1 MTLDDAL
8 LPSPGGFLRGRL
20 GALRT
25 PEILGRYEAWM
36 EERGMGISEAVD
48 RAGTAPLRMH
58 DRFGNRIDEVVFP
71 PGYRELLTKGYEAG
85 VVFKAVE
92 EGDLPASY
100 QLGYVTSFYDAGLY
114 CPHTVSLSTAIVLAK
129 YGSAE
134 LRAKFLPSL
143 LRRDATV
150 WQGATWMTEAK
161 GGSDLGAFVETVARP
176 EGGRWLLTG
185 EKHFTS
191 NLGAELAIV
200 AARPE
205 GASAGIRG
213 LELYLVPRRRDDG
226 ALNFRARRIKD
237 KIGTRSVPTGEVELD
252 GSEGHLLGERGK
264 GTYLVLEAL
273 NVSRVCNSVASVAL
287 TQRALHEAWSFAEV
301 RVAFGKPVAEQ
312 PLFARQARERH
323 ETLLDAFAL
332 AWEAVT
338 LLSEVWRET
347 PRYSDRYHLFRL
359 VAHLAKYWT
368 AEVAVQSA
376 KWAMEAH
383 GGAGI
388 LADYPVERLL
398 REAMILGIWE
408 GTPHRQILDGM
419 EVVEK
424 KRVHG
429 TLLDGIA
436 ARGGSTVALAIARSE
451 VDEWLAL
458 PAERKEAESERVF
471 ARLAATVARELR
483 RTKD

>member
-1 MTLDDAL
+1 MTLDAL
-8 LPSPGGFLRGRL
+8 LPSPVRFLEGRL
-20 GALRT
+20 GQLRN
-25 PEILGRYEAWM
+25 PEVLSRYEAWF
-36 EERGMGISEAVD
+36 EERGKGISEAVD
-48 RAGTAPLRMH
+48 RAGTPPLRMF

-71 PGYRELLTKGYEAG
+71 PEYRELVTKGYEAG

-92 EGDLPASY
+92 EGDLAASY
-100 QLGYVTSFYDAGLY
+100 QVGYVTSFYDAGLY
-114 CPHTVSLSTAIVLAK
+114 CPHTVSLSTAIPLAK
-129 YGSAE
+129 YGSAA
-134 LRAKFLPSL
+134 LRAKYLPKL
-143 LRRDATV
+143 LKRDVSV

-161 GGSDLGAFVETVARP
+161 GGSDLGSFVETVARP
-176 EGGRWLLTG
+176 DGDRWLLTG
-185 EKHFTS
+185 EKYFTS
-191 NLGAELAIV
+191 NVGAELAIA

-205 GASAGIRG
+205 GAPAGLRG
-213 LELYLVPRRRDDG
+213 LELFLVPRRRDDG
-226 ALNFRARRIKD
+226 SLNFRVRKLKD

-252 GSEGHLLGERGK
+252 DSVAFLLGERGQ

-273 NVSRVCNSVASVAL
+273 NISRVCNSVGSVAL
-287 TQRALHEAWSFAEV
+287 TQRAIHEAWSFAEG
-301 RVAFGKPVAEQ
+301 RVAFGRPVSQQ

-359 VAHLAKYWT
+359 VAHLAKFWT
-368 AEVAVQSA
+368 AEVAVQTA

-424 KRVHG
+424 KRVHVP
-429 TLLDGIA
+429 LLDGIA
-436 ARGGSTVALAIARSE
+436 ARGGNAVAIAMARAE
-451 VDEWLAL
+451 IEDWLTL

-471 ARLAATVARELR
+471 VRLASTVARELR
-483 RTKD
+483 RATL

>member
-1 MTLDDAL
+1 MSLDPL
-8 LPSPGGFLRGRL
+8 LPSPVRFLGGRL
-20 GALRT
+20 GSLCH
-25 PEILGRYEAWM
+25 PDVLSRYEAFF
-36 EERGMGISEAVD
+36 EGRGKGISEAVD
-48 RAGTAPLRMH
+48 RAGVAPLRMH

-85 VVFKAVE
+85 VVSKAVE
-92 EGDLPASY
+92 EGDLAASY
-100 QLGYVTSFYDAGLY
+100 QVGYVTSFYDAGLF
-114 CPHTVSLSTAIVLAK
+114 CPHTVSLSTAIPLAK
-129 YGSAE
+129 YGSAA
-134 LRAKFLPSL
+134 LRATYLPKL
-143 LRRDATV
+143 LRRDASV

-161 GGSDLGAFVETVARP
+161 GGSDLGSFVETVARP
-176 EGGRWLLTG
+176 DGDRWLLTG
-185 EKHFTS
+185 EKYFTS
-191 NLGAELAIV
+191 NVGAELAIA

-205 GASAGIRG
+205 GAPAGIRG
-213 LELYLVPRRRDDG
+213 LELFLVPRKRDDG
-226 ALNFRARRIKD
+226 ALNFRVRRLKD

-252 GSEGHLLGERGK
+252 GSAGFLLGERGQ

-273 NVSRVCNSVASVAL
+273 NVSRVCNSVGAVAL
-287 TQRALHEAWSFAEV
+287 TQRALQEAWSFAEG

-359 VAHLAKYWT
+359 VAHLSKYWT

-383 GGAGI
+383 GGMGI

-424 KRVHG
+424 KRVHVP
-429 TLLDGIA
+429 LLDGIA
-436 ARGGSTVALAIARSE
+436 ARGGSTVALAMARSE
-451 VDEWLAL
+451 VDDWLAL
-458 PAERKEAESERVF
+458 PADRKEAESERVF
-471 ARLAATVARELR
+471 ARLATTVARELR
-483 RTKD
+483 RAAG

>member
-1 MTLDDAL
+1 MSLDAL
-8 LPSPGGFLRGRL
+8 LPSPVRFLEGRL
-20 GALRT
+20 GALRN
-25 PEILGRYEAWM
+25 PEVLSRYEAWF
-36 EERGMGISEAVD
+36 EERGKGISEAVD
-48 RAGTAPLRMH
+48 RAGTPPLRMF

-71 PGYRELLTKGYEAG
+71 PEYRELVTKGYEAG

-92 EGDLPASY
+92 EGDVAASY
-100 QLGYVTSFYDAGLY
+100 QVGYVTSFYDAGLY
-114 CPHTVSLSTAIVLAK
+114 CPHTVSLSTAIPLAK
-129 YGSAE
+129 YGSAA
-134 LRAKFLPSL
+134 LRATYLPKL
-143 LRRDATV
+143 LRRDASV

-161 GGSDLGAFVETVARP
+161 GGSDLGSFVETVARP
-176 EGGRWLLTG
+176 DGDRWLLTG
-185 EKHFTS
+185 EKYFTS
-191 NLGAELAIV
+191 NVGAELAIA

-205 GASAGIRG
+205 GAPAGIRG
-213 LELYLVPRRRDDG
+213 LELFLVPRQRDDG
-226 ALNFRARRIKD
+226 ALNFRVRRLKD

-252 GSEGHLLGERGK
+252 GSVGFLLGERGQ

-273 NVSRVCNSVASVAL
+273 NVSRVCNSIGAVAL
-287 TQRALHEAWSFAEV
+287 TQRAIHEAWSFAEG

-359 VAHLAKYWT
+359 VAHLSKYWT
-368 AEVAVQSA
+368 AEVAVQTA

-424 KRVHG
+424 KRVHVP
-429 TLLDGIA
+429 LLDGIA
-436 ARGGSTVALAIARSE
+436 ARGGNAVALAMSRAE
-451 VDEWLAL
+451 VDDWLAL

-471 ARLAATVARELR
+471 ARLAGTVARELR
-483 RTKD
+483 RATI

>member
-1 MTLDDAL
+1 MTLDAL
-8 LPSPGGFLRGRL
+8 LPSPVRFLEGRL
-20 GALRT
+20 GALRA
-25 PEILGRYEAWM
+25 PEVLSRYEAWF
-36 EERGMGISEAVD
+36 EERGKGISEAVD
-48 RAGTAPLRMH
+48 RAGTPPLRMF

-71 PGYRELLTKGYEAG
+71 PEYRELVTKGYEAG

-92 EGDLPASY
+92 EGDIAASY
-100 QLGYVTSFYDAGLY
+100 QVGYVTSFYDAGLY
-114 CPHTVSLSTAIVLAK
+114 CPHTVSLSTAIPLAK
-129 YGSAE
+129 YGSAA
-134 LRAKFLPSL
+134 LRATYLPNL
-143 LRRDATV
+143 LRRDSSV

-161 GGSDLGAFVETVARP
+161 GGSDLGSFVETVARP
-176 EGGRWLLTG
+176 DGDRWLLTG
-185 EKHFTS
+185 EKYFTS
-191 NLGAELAIV
+191 NVGAELAIA

-205 GASAGIRG
+205 GAPAGIRG
-213 LELYLVPRRRDDG
+213 LELFLVPRQRDDG
-226 ALNFRARRIKD
+226 TLNFRVRRLKD

-252 GSEGHLLGERGK
+252 GSVGFLLGERGQ

-273 NVSRVCNSVASVAL
+273 NVSRVCNSVGAVAL
-287 TQRALHEAWSFAEV
+287 TQRALHEAWSFAEG

-312 PLFARQARERH
+312 PLFARQAHERH

-359 VAHLAKYWT
+359 VAHLSKFWT
-368 AEVAVQSA
+368 AEVAVQTA

-424 KRVHG
+424 KRVHVP
-429 TLLDGIA
+429 LLDGIA
-436 ARGGSTVALAIARSE
+436 ARGGNPVALAMSRAE
-451 VDEWLAL
+451 VDDWLAL

-471 ARLAATVARELR
+471 TRLAATVARELR
-483 RTKD
+483 RATL

>member
-1 MTLDDAL
+1 VTLDAL
-8 LPSPGGFLRGRL
+8 LPSPVRFLEGRL
-20 GALRT
+20 GQLRNPEALS
-25 PEILGRYEAWM
+25 RYEAYF
-36 EERGMGISEAVD
+36 EERGKGISEAVD
-48 RAGTAPLRMH
+48 RAGTPPLRMF
-58 DRFGNRIDEVVFP
+58 DRFGKRIDEVVFP
-71 PGYRELLTKGYEAG
+71 PEYRELVTKGYEAG

-92 EGDLPASY
+92 EGDIAASY
-100 QLGYVTSFYDAGLY
+100 QVGYVTSFYDAGLY
-114 CPHTVSLSTAIVLAK
+114 CPHTVSLSTAIPLAK
-129 YGSAE
+129 YGSAA
-134 LRAKFLPSL
+134 LRATYLPKL
-143 LRRDATV
+143 LRRDASV

-161 GGSDLGAFVETVARP
+161 GGSDLGSFVETVARP
-176 EGGRWLLTG
+176 DGDRWLLTG
-185 EKHFTS
+185 EKYFTS
-191 NLGAELAIV
+191 NVGAELAIA

-205 GASAGIRG
+205 GAPAGIRG
-213 LELYLVPRRRDDG
+213 LELFLVPRQREG
-226 ALNFRARRIKD
+226 GTLNFRVRRLKD

-252 GSEGHLLGERGK
+252 GSVGFLLGERGQ

-273 NVSRVCNSVASVAL
+273 NVSRVCNSIGAVAL
-287 TQRALHEAWSFAEV
+287 TQRAIHEAWSFAEG

-359 VAHLAKYWT
+359 VAHLSKYWT

-419 EVVEK
+419 EVVER
-424 KRVHG
+424 KRVHVP
-429 TLLDGIA
+429 LLDAIA
-436 ARGGSTVALAIARSE
+436 ARGGNPVALAMSRAE
-451 VDEWLAL
+451 VDDWLTL

-483 RTKD
+483 RATL

>member
-1 MTLDDAL
+1 VSLDAL
-8 LPSPGGFLRGRL
+8 LPSPVRFLEGRL
-20 GALRT
+20 GRLQA
-25 PEILGRYEAWM
+25 PEVLARYEAYF
-36 EERGMGISEAVD
+36 EERGKGISEAVD
-48 RAGTAPLRMH
+48 RAGTPPLRMF

-71 PGYRELLTKGYEAG
+71 PEYRELLLRGYEAG
-85 VVFKAVE
+85 VVFRAVE
-92 EGDLPASY
+92 EGDLAASY
-100 QLGYVTSFYDAGLY
+100 QVGYVTSFYDAGLY
-114 CPHTVSLSTAIVLAK
+114 CPHTVSLSTAIPLAK
-129 YGSAE
+129 YGSAA
-134 LRAKFLPSL
+134 LRATYLPKL
-143 LRRDATV
+143 LRRDGSV

-161 GGSDLGAFVETVARP
+161 GGSDLGSFVETVARP
-176 EGGRWLLTG
+176 DGDRWLLTG
-185 EKHFTS
+185 EKYFTS
-191 NLGAELAIV
+191 NVGAELAIA
-200 AARPE
+200 AARPA
-205 GASAGIRG
+205 GAPAGVRG
-213 LELYLVPRRRDDG
+213 LELFLVPQRRDDG
-226 ALNFRARRIKD
+226 SLNFRVRRLKD
-237 KIGTRSVPTGEVELD
+237 KIGTRSVPTGEVELN
-252 GSEGHLLGERGK
+252 GSVGYLLGERGQ

-273 NVSRVCNSVASVAL
+273 NVSRVCNSVGSVAL
-287 TQRALHEAWSFAEV
+287 TQRALHEAWSFAEG

-359 VAHLAKYWT
+359 VAHLSKFWT
-368 AEVAVQSA
+368 AEVAVQTA

-424 KRVHG
+424 KRVHVP
-429 TLLDGIA
+429 LLDGIA
-436 ARGGSTVALAIARSE
+436 ARGGNAVALAMARAE
-451 VDEWLAL
+451 VDDWLAI

-471 ARLAATVARELR
+471 ARLAGTVARELR
-483 RTKD
+483 RAAG

>member
-1 MTLDDAL
+1 MSLDPL
-8 LPSPGGFLRGRL
+8 LPSPVRFLEARL
-20 GALRT
+20 GSLRD
-25 PEILGRYEAWM
+25 PETLARYEAWF
-36 EERGMGISEAVD
+36 EESGKGISEAVD
-48 RAGTAPLRMH
+48 RAGTATLRMH
-58 DRFGNRIDEVVFP
+58 DRFGTRVDEVVFA

-85 VVFKAVE
+85 IVFRAVE
-92 EGDLPASY
+92 EGDLAASY
-100 QLGYVTSFYDAGLY
+100 QAGYLTSFYDAGLY
-114 CPHTVSLSTAIVLAK
+114 CPHTVSLSTAVVLAK
-129 YGSAE
+129 YGAADV
-134 LRAKFLPSL
+134 RAKYLPGL
-143 LRRDATV
+143 LRRDASV

-161 GGSDLGAFVETVARP
+161 GGSDLGSFVETVARP
-176 EGGRWLLTG
+176 DGDRWLLTG
-185 EKHFTS
+185 EKYFTS

-205 GASAGIRG
+205 GAPGGVRG
-213 LELYLVPRRRDDG
+213 LELYLVPQRRDDG
-226 ALNFRARRIKD
+226 ALNFRARRLKD

-252 GSEGHLLGERGK
+252 GSVGYLLGERGK
-264 GTYLVLEAL
+264 GTYLVLESL
-273 NVSRVCNSVASVAL
+273 NVSRVCNSIAAVAL
-287 TQRALHEAWSFAEV
+287 TQRALHEAWSFAQG
-301 RVAFGKPVAEQ
+301 RVAFGRPVAEQ

-359 VAHLAKYWT
+359 VAHLAKFWT

-424 KRVHG
+424 KRVHAP
-429 TLLDGIA
+429 LLDGIA
-436 ARGGSTVALAIARSE
+436 ARGGNAVALAMSRSE

-471 ARLAATVARELR
+471 ARLASTVARELR
-483 RTKD
+483 RRKA

>member
-1 MTLDDAL
+1 MSLDAL
-8 LPSPGGFLRGRL
+8 LPSPVRFLEGRL
-20 GALRT
+20 GRLRT
-25 PEILGRYEAWM
+25 PEVLAGYEAFF
-36 EERGMGISEAVD
+36 EERGRRISEAVD
-48 RAGTAPLRMH
+48 RAGTPPLRMF

-71 PGYRELLTKGYEAG
+71 PEYRELVTKGYEAG
-85 VVFKAVE
+85 VVFRAVE
-92 EGDLPASY
+92 EGDLAASY
-100 QLGYVTSFYDAGLY
+100 QVGYVTSFYDAGLY
-114 CPHTVSLSTAIVLAK
+114 CPHTVSLSTAIPLAK
-129 YGSAE
+129 YGTADV
-134 LRAKFLPSL
+134 RARYLPRL
-143 LRRDATV
+143 LKRDASV

-161 GGSDLGAFVETVARP
+161 GGSDLGSFVETVARP
-176 EGGRWLLTG
+176 DGERWLLTG
-185 EKHFTS
+185 EKYFTS
-191 NLGAELAIV
+191 NVGAELAV
-200 AARPE
+200 AAARPE
-205 GASAGIRG
+205 GAPAGIRG
-213 LELYLVPRRRDDG
+213 LELFLVPQRRDDG
-226 ALNFRARRIKD
+226 ALNFRVRRLKD

-252 GSEGHLLGERGK
+252 GSVAYLLGARGQ

-273 NVSRVCNSVASVAL
+273 NVSRVCNSIGAVAL
-287 TQRALHEAWSFAEV
+287 TQRALHEAWSFAEG

-383 GGAGI
+383 GAAGI
-388 LADYPVERLL
+388 LGDFPVERLF
-398 REAMILGIWE
+398 REAIILGIWE

-419 EVVEK
+419 EVVER
-424 KRVHG
+424 KRVHVP
-429 TLLDGIA
+429 LLEGIA
-436 ARGGSTVALAIARSE
+436 ARGGNTAALAMARSE
-451 VDEWLAL
+451 VDDWLSL
-458 PAERKEAESERVF
+458 PAERKEAETERVF

-483 RTKD
+483 RAAA

>member
-1 MTLDDAL
+1 MNLDAL
-8 LPSPGGFLRGRL
+8 LPSPVRFLEGRL
-20 GALRT
+20 GPLRT
-25 PEILGRYEAWM
+25 PEVLAGYEAYF
-36 EERGMGISEAVD
+36 EERGKGISEAVD
-48 RAGTAPLRMH
+48 RAGTPPLRMF
-58 DRFGNRIDEVVFP
+58 DRFGTRIDEVVFP
-71 PGYRELLTKGYEAG
+71 PDYRELVTKGYEAG

-92 EGDLPASY
+92 EGDLLASY
-100 QLGYVTSFYDAGLY
+100 QVGYVTSFYDAGLY
-114 CPHTVSLSTAIVLAK
+114 CPHTVSLSTAIPLAK

-134 LRAKFLPSL
+134 LRAKYLPKL
-143 LRRDATV
+143 LKRDASV

-161 GGSDLGAFVETVARP
+161 GGSDLGSFVETAARP
-176 EGGRWLLTG
+176 DGDRWLLTG
-185 EKHFTS
+185 EKYFTS
-191 NLGAELAIV
+191 NVGAELAIA

-205 GASAGIRG
+205 GAQAGIRG
-213 LELYLVPRRRDDG
+213 VELFLVPQRRDDG
-226 ALNFRARRIKD
+226 TLNFRVRRLKE
-237 KIGTRSVPTGEVELD
+237 KIGTRSVPTGEVELED
-252 GSEGHLLGERGK
+252 SVGYHLGQMGQ

-273 NVSRVCNSVASVAL
+273 NVSRVCNSVGAVAL
-287 TQRALHEAWSFAEV
+287 TQRALHEAWSFATG
-301 RVAFGKPVAEQ
+301 RVAFGRPVAEH

-332 AWEAVT
+332 AWEAVS

-359 VAHLAKYWT
+359 VAHLSKFWT

-388 LADYPVERLL
+388 LTDFPVERLL

-424 KRVHG
+424 KRVHIP
-429 TLLDGIA
+429 LLDGIA
-436 ARGGSTVALAIARSE
+436 ARGGNAVALAMSRAE
-451 VDEWLAL
+451 VDDWLAL
-458 PAERKEAESERVF
+458 PPERKEAESERVF

-483 RTKD
+483 RATL

>member
-1 MTLDDAL
+1 VSLDAP
-8 LPSPGGFLRGRL
+8 LPSPVRFLEGRL
-20 GALRT
+20 GALRN
-25 PEILGRYEAWM
+25 PEVLSRYEAWF
-36 EERGMGISEAVD
+36 EERGKGISEAVD
-48 RAGTAPLRMH
+48 RAGTPPLRMF

-71 PGYRELLTKGYEAG
+71 PAYRELVTKGYEAG

-92 EGDLPASY
+92 EGDVAASY
-100 QLGYVTSFYDAGLY
+100 QVGYVTSYYDAGLY
-114 CPHTVSLSTAIVLAK
+114 CPHTVSLSTAIPLAK
-129 YGSAE
+129 YGSAA
-134 LRAKFLPSL
+134 LRATYLPKL
-143 LRRDATV
+143 LRRDASV

-161 GGSDLGAFVETVARP
+161 GGSDLGSFVATVARP
-176 EGGRWLLTG
+176 DGDRWLLTG
-185 EKHFTS
+185 EKYFTS
-191 NLGAELAIV
+191 NVGAELAIA
-200 AARPE
+200 AARPQ
-205 GASAGIRG
+205 GAPAGIRG
-213 LELYLVPRRRDDG
+213 LELFLVPRQRDDG
-226 ALNFRARRIKD
+226 ALNFRVRRLKD

-252 GSEGHLLGERGK
+252 ASVGFLLGERGQ

-273 NVSRVCNSVASVAL
+273 NVSRVCNSIGAVAL
-287 TQRALHEAWSFAEV
+287 TQRALHEAWSFAEG
-301 RVAFGKPVAEQ
+301 RVAFGRPVAEQ
-312 PLFARQARERH
+312 PLFVRQARERH
-323 ETLLDAFAL
+323 EMLLDAFAL

-359 VAHLAKYWT
+359 VAHLSKYWT
-368 AEVAVQSA
+368 AEVAVQPA

-424 KRVHG
+424 KRIHVP
-429 TLLDGIA
+429 LLDGIA
-436 ARGGSTVALAIARSE
+436 ARGGSAVALAMARSE

-471 ARLAATVARELR
+471 ARLAGTVARELR
-483 RTKD
+483 RTTT

>member
-1 MTLDDAL
+1 MTLDAL
-8 LPSPGGFLRGRL
+8 LPSPVRFLEGRL
-20 GALRT
+20 GALRA
-25 PEILGRYEAWM
+25 PEVLSRYEAWF
-36 EERGMGISEAVD
+36 EERGKGISEAVD
-48 RAGTAPLRMH
+48 RAGTPPLRMF

-71 PGYRELLTKGYEAG
+71 PEYRELVTKGYEAG

-92 EGDLPASY
+92 EGDIAASY
-100 QLGYVTSFYDAGLY
+100 QVGYVTSFYDAGLY
-114 CPHTVSLSTAIVLAK
+114 CPHTVSLSTAIPLAK
-129 YGSAE
+129 YGSAA
-134 LRAKFLPSL
+134 LRATYLPNL
-143 LRRDATV
+143 LRRDSSV

-161 GGSDLGAFVETVARP
+161 GGSDLGSFVETVARP
-176 EGGRWLLTG
+176 DGDRWLLTG
-185 EKHFTS
+185 EKYFTS
-191 NLGAELAIV
+191 NVGAELAIA

-205 GASAGIRG
+205 GAPAGLRG
-213 LELYLVPRRRDDG
+213 LELFLVPQRRDDG
-226 ALNFRARRIKD
+226 ALNFRVRRLKD

-252 GSEGHLLGERGK
+252 GSVAFLLGERGQ

-273 NVSRVCNSVASVAL
+273 NVSRVCNSVGSVAL
-287 TQRALHEAWSFAEV
+287 TQRAIHEAWSFAEG
-301 RVAFGKPVAEQ
+301 RVAFGKPVAEH

-359 VAHLAKYWT
+359 VAHLSKFWT
-368 AEVAVQSA
+368 AEVAAQTA

-424 KRVHG
+424 KKVHVP
-429 TLLDGIA
+429 LLDGIA
-436 ARGGSTVALAIARSE
+436 ARGGNAIALAMARAE
-451 VDEWLAL
+451 VEDWLAL

-471 ARLAATVARELR
+471 VRLASTVARELR
-483 RTKD
+483 RATL

>member
-1 MTLDDAL
+1 MSPDAL
-8 LPSPGGFLRGRL
+8 LPSPVRFLEARL
-20 GALRT
+20 GRVRA
-25 PEILGRYEAWM
+25 PEVLARYEAWF
-36 EERGMGISEAVD
+36 EERGKAVSEAVD
-48 RAGTAPLRMH
+48 RAGTPPLRMF
-58 DRFGNRIDEVVFP
+58 DRFGNRVDEVVFP
-71 PGYRELLTKGYEAG
+71 PDYRELVTKGYEAG

-92 EGDLPASY
+92 EGDLAASY
-100 QLGYVTSFYDAGLY
+100 QVGYVTSFYDAGLY
-114 CPHTVSLSTAIVLAK
+114 CPHTVSLSTAIPLAK
-129 YGSAE
+129 YGSAA
-134 LRAKFLPSL
+134 LRATYLPRL
-143 LRRDATV
+143 LRRDASV

-161 GGSDLGAFVETVARP
+161 GGSDLGSFVETVARP
-176 EGGRWLLTG
+176 DGDRWLLTG
-185 EKHFTS
+185 EKYFTS
-191 NLGAELAIV
+191 NVGAELAIA
-200 AARPE
+200 AARPD
-205 GASAGIRG
+205 GAPAGIRG
-213 LELYLVPRRRDDG
+213 LELFLVPQRRDDG
-226 ALNFRARRIKD
+226 ALNFRVRRLKD

-252 GSEGHLLGERGK
+252 GSVGFLLGERGQ

-273 NVSRVCNSVASVAL
+273 NVSRVCNSIGAVAL
-287 TQRALHEAWSFAEV
+287 TQRALHEAWSFALG

-359 VAHLAKYWT
+359 VAHLSKYWT

-419 EVVEK
+419 EVVERK
-424 KRVHG
+424 KVHVP
-429 TLLDGIA
+429 LLDGIA
-436 ARGGSTVALAIARSE
+436 ARGGNAVALAMARSE
-451 VDEWLAL
+451 VDDWLGL

-471 ARLAATVARELR
+471 VRLASTVARELR
-483 RTKD
+483 RAAG

>member
-1 MTLDDAL
+1 
-8 LPSPGGFLRGRL
+8 
-20 GALRT
+20 
-25 PEILGRYEAWM
+25 
-36 EERGMGISEAVD
+36 
-48 RAGTAPLRMH
+48 
-58 DRFGNRIDEVVFP
+58 
-71 PGYRELLTKGYEAG
+71 
-85 VVFKAVE
+85 
-92 EGDLPASY
+92 
-100 QLGYVTSFYDAGLY
+100 
-114 CPHTVSLSTAIVLAK
+114 
-129 YGSAE
+129 
-134 LRAKFLPSL
+134 
-143 LRRDATV
+143 
-150 WQGATWMTEAK
+150 MTEAK
-161 GGSDLGAFVETVARP
+161 GGSDLGSFVETVARP
-176 EGGRWLLTG
+176 DGDRWLLTG
-185 EKHFTS
+185 EKYFTS
-191 NLGAELAIV
+191 NVGAELAIA

-205 GASAGIRG
+205 GAPAGIRG
-213 LELYLVPRRRDDG
+213 LELFLVPRQRDDG
-226 ALNFRARRIKD
+226 KLNFRVRRLKD

-252 GSEGHLLGERGK
+252 GSVGFLLGERGQ

-273 NVSRVCNSVASVAL
+273 NVSRVCNSIGAVAL
-287 TQRALHEAWSFAEV
+287 TQRALHEAWSFAEG

-312 PLFARQARERH
+312 PLFVRQARERH

-359 VAHLAKYWT
+359 VAHLSKYWT
-368 AEVAVQSA
+368 AEVAVQTA

-424 KRVHG
+424 KRVHVP
-429 TLLDGIA
+429 LLDAIA
-436 ARGGSTVALAIARSE
+436 ARGGSAVALAMSRAE
-451 VDEWLAL
+451 VDDWLAL

-471 ARLAATVARELR
+471 ARLAGTVARELR
-483 RTKD
+483 RSTL

>member
-1 MTLDDAL
+1 MSLDAL
-8 LPSPGGFLRGRL
+8 LPSPVRFLEGRL
-20 GALRT
+20 GPLRT
-25 PEILGRYEAWM
+25 PEVLAGYQAYF
-36 EERGMGISEAVD
+36 EERGKGISEAVD
-48 RAGTAPLRMH
+48 RAGTPPLRMF
-58 DRFGNRIDEVVFP
+58 DRFGTRIDEVVFP
-71 PGYRELLTKGYEAG
+71 PDYRELVTKGYEAG

-92 EGDLPASY
+92 EGDLLASY
-100 QLGYVTSFYDAGLY
+100 QVGYVTSFYDAGLY
-114 CPHTVSLSTAIVLAK
+114 CPHTVSLSTAIPLAK

-134 LRAKFLPSL
+134 LRAKYLPKL
-143 LRRDATV
+143 LKRDASV

-161 GGSDLGAFVETVARP
+161 GGSDLGSFVETAARP
-176 EGGRWLLTG
+176 DGDRWLLTG
-185 EKHFTS
+185 EKYFTS
-191 NLGAELAIV
+191 NVGAELAIA

-205 GASAGIRG
+205 GAPAGIRG
-213 LELYLVPRRRDDG
+213 VELFLVPQRRDDG
-226 ALNFRARRIKD
+226 ALNFRVRRLKE
-237 KIGTRSVPTGEVELD
+237 KIGTRSVPTGEVELED
-252 GSEGHLLGERGK
+252 SVGYHLGQMGQ

-273 NVSRVCNSVASVAL
+273 NVSRVCNSVGAVAL
-287 TQRALHEAWSFAEV
+287 TQRALHEAWSFATG
-301 RVAFGKPVAEQ
+301 RVAFGRPVAEH

-359 VAHLAKYWT
+359 VAHLSKFWT

-388 LADYPVERLL
+388 LTDFPVERLL

-424 KRVHG
+424 KRVHIP
-429 TLLDGIA
+429 LLDGIA
-436 ARGGSTVALAIARSE
+436 ARGGNTIALAMAQAE
-451 VDEWLAL
+451 VDDWLAL
-458 PAERKEAESERVF
+458 PPERKEAESERVF

-483 RTKD
+483 RATL

>member
-1 MTLDDAL
+1 MSLDAL
-8 LPSPGGFLRGRL
+8 LPSPVRFLEGRL
-20 GALRT
+20 GPLRT
-25 PEILGRYEAWM
+25 PEVLAGYQAYF
-36 EERGMGISEAVD
+36 EERGKGISEAVD
-48 RAGTAPLRMH
+48 RAGTPPLRMF
-58 DRFGNRIDEVVFP
+58 DRFGTRIDEVVFP
-71 PGYRELLTKGYEAG
+71 PEYRELVTKGYEAG

-92 EGDLPASY
+92 EGDFLASY
-100 QLGYVTSFYDAGLY
+100 QVGYVTSFYDAGLY
-114 CPHTVSLSTAIVLAK
+114 CPHTVSLSTAIPLAK

-134 LRAKFLPSL
+134 LRAKYLPKL
-143 LRRDATV
+143 LKRDASV

-161 GGSDLGAFVETVARP
+161 GGSDLGSFVETAARP
-176 EGGRWLLTG
+176 DGDRWLLTG
-185 EKHFTS
+185 EKYFTS
-191 NLGAELAIV
+191 NVGAELAIA

-205 GASAGIRG
+205 GAQAGIRG
-213 LELYLVPRRRDDG
+213 VELFLVPQRRDDG
-226 ALNFRARRIKD
+226 ALNFRVRRLKE
-237 KIGTRSVPTGEVELD
+237 KIGTRSVPTGEVELED
-252 GSEGHLLGERGK
+252 SVGYHLGQMGQ

-273 NVSRVCNSVASVAL
+273 NVSRVCNSVGAVAL
-287 TQRALHEAWSFAEV
+287 TQRALHEAWSFATG
-301 RVAFGKPVAEQ
+301 RVAFGRPVAEH

-359 VAHLAKYWT
+359 VAHLSKFWT

-388 LADYPVERLL
+388 LADFPVERLL

-424 KRVHG
+424 KRVHIP
-429 TLLDGIA
+429 LLDGIA
-436 ARGGSTVALAIARSE
+436 ARGGNTIALAMAQAE
-451 VDEWLAL
+451 VDDWLAL
-458 PAERKEAESERVF
+458 PPERKEAESERVF

-483 RTKD
+483 RATL

>member
-1 MTLDDAL
+1 MSLDAL
-8 LPSPGGFLRGRL
+8 LPSPVRFLEGRL
-20 GALRT
+20 GPLRT
-25 PEILGRYEAWM
+25 PEVLAGYQAYF
-36 EERGMGISEAVD
+36 EERGKGISEAVD
-48 RAGTAPLRMH
+48 RAGTPPLRMF
-58 DRFGNRIDEVVFP
+58 DRFGTRIDEVVFP
-71 PGYRELLTKGYEAG
+71 PDYRELVTKGYEAG

-92 EGDLPASY
+92 EGDLLASY
-100 QLGYVTSFYDAGLY
+100 QVGYVTSFYDAGLY
-114 CPHTVSLSTAIVLAK
+114 CPHTVSLSTAIPLAK

-134 LRAKFLPSL
+134 LRAKYLPKL
-143 LRRDATV
+143 LKRDASV

-161 GGSDLGAFVETVARP
+161 GGSDLGSFVETAARP
-176 EGGRWLLTG
+176 DGDRWLLTG
-185 EKHFTS
+185 EKYFTS
-191 NLGAELAIV
+191 NVGAELAIA

-205 GASAGIRG
+205 GAPAGIRG
-213 LELYLVPRRRDDG
+213 VELFLVPQRRDDG
-226 ALNFRARRIKD
+226 TLNFRVRRLKE
-237 KIGTRSVPTGEVELD
+237 KIGTRSVPTGEVELED
-252 GSEGHLLGERGK
+252 SVGYHLGQMGQ

-273 NVSRVCNSVASVAL
+273 NVSRVCNSVGAVAL
-287 TQRALHEAWSFAEV
+287 TQRALHEAWSFATG
-301 RVAFGKPVAEQ
+301 RVAFGRPVAEH

-332 AWEAVT
+332 AWEAVS

-359 VAHLAKYWT
+359 VAHLSKFWT

-388 LADYPVERLL
+388 LADFPVERLL

-424 KRVHG
+424 KRVHIP
-429 TLLDGIA
+429 LLDGIA
-436 ARGGSTVALAIARSE
+436 ARGGNAVALAMSRAE
-451 VDEWLAL
+451 VDDWLAL
-458 PAERKEAESERVF
+458 PPERKEAESERVF

-483 RTKD
+483 RATL

>member
-1 MTLDDAL
+1 MNLDAL
-8 LPSPGGFLRGRL
+8 LPSPVRFLEGRL
-20 GALRT
+20 GPLRT
-25 PEILGRYEAWM
+25 PEVLAGYEAYF
-36 EERGMGISEAVD
+36 EERGKGISEAVD
-48 RAGTAPLRMH
+48 RAGTPPLRMF
-58 DRFGNRIDEVVFP
+58 DRFGTRIDEVVFP
-71 PGYRELLTKGYEAG
+71 PDYRELVTKGYEAG

-92 EGDLPASY
+92 EGDLLASY
-100 QLGYVTSFYDAGLY
+100 QVGYVTSFYDAGLY
-114 CPHTVSLSTAIVLAK
+114 CPHTVSLSTAIPLAK

-134 LRAKFLPSL
+134 LRAKYLPKL
-143 LRRDATV
+143 LKRDASV

-161 GGSDLGAFVETVARP
+161 GGSDLGSFVETAARP
-176 EGGRWLLTG
+176 DGDRWLLTG
-185 EKHFTS
+185 EKYFTS
-191 NLGAELAIV
+191 NVGAELAIA

-205 GASAGIRG
+205 GAPAGVRG
-213 LELYLVPRRRDDG
+213 LELFLVPQRRDDG
-226 ALNFRARRIKD
+226 ALNFRVRRLKE
-237 KIGTRSVPTGEVELD
+237 KIGTRSVPTGEVELED
-252 GSEGHLLGERGK
+252 SVGYHLGQMGQ

-273 NVSRVCNSVASVAL
+273 NVSRVCNSVGAVAL
-287 TQRALHEAWSFAEV
+287 TQRALHEAWSFATG
-301 RVAFGKPVAEQ
+301 RVAFGRPVAEH

-332 AWEAVT
+332 AWEAVS

-359 VAHLAKYWT
+359 VAHLSKFWT

-388 LADYPVERLL
+388 LTDFPVERLL

-408 GTPHRQILDGM
+408 GTPHRQILDSM

-424 KRVHG
+424 KRVHIP
-429 TLLDGIA
+429 LLDGIA
-436 ARGGSTVALAIARSE
+436 ARGGNTIALAMAQAE
-451 VDEWLAL
+451 VDDWLAL
-458 PAERKEAESERVF
+458 PPERKEAESERVF

-483 RTKD
+483 RATL

>member
-1 MTLDDAL
+1 MTLDAL
-8 LPSPGGFLRGRL
+8 LPSPVRFLEGRL
-20 GALRT
+20 GRLRN
-25 PEILGRYEAWM
+25 PEVLSRYEAYF
-36 EERGMGISEAVD
+36 EERGKGISEAVD
-48 RAGTAPLRMH
+48 RAGTPPLRMF

-71 PGYRELLTKGYEAG
+71 PEYRELVTKGYEAG

-92 EGDLPASY
+92 EGDIAASY
-100 QLGYVTSFYDAGLY
+100 QVGYVTSFYDAGLY
-114 CPHTVSLSTAIVLAK
+114 CPHTVSLSTAIPLAK

-134 LRAKFLPSL
+134 LRAKYLPKL
-143 LRRDATV
+143 LKRDASV

-161 GGSDLGAFVETVARP
+161 GGSDLGSFVETVARP
-176 EGGRWLLTG
+176 DGDRWLLTG
-185 EKHFTS
+185 EKYFTS
-191 NLGAELAIV
+191 NVGAELAIA

-205 GASAGIRG
+205 GAPAGIRG
-213 LELYLVPRRRDDG
+213 LELFLVPRQRDDG
-226 ALNFRARRIKD
+226 ALNFRVRRLKD

-252 GSEGHLLGERGK
+252 DSVGFLLGERGQ

-273 NVSRVCNSVASVAL
+273 NVSRVCNSIGAVAL
-287 TQRALHEAWSFAEV
+287 TQRAIHEAWSFAEG

-359 VAHLAKYWT
+359 VAHLSKFWT
-368 AEVAVQSA
+368 AEVAVQTA

-424 KRVHG
+424 KRVHVP
-429 TLLDGIA
+429 LLDGIA
-436 ARGGSTVALAIARSE
+436 ARGGNAIALAMSRAE
-451 VDEWLAL
+451 VDDWLAL

-471 ARLAATVARELR
+471 ARLAGTVARELR
-483 RTKD
+483 RAAA

>member
-1 MTLDDAL
+1 MSLDAH
-8 LPSPGGFLRGRL
+8 LPSPTRFLEGRL
-20 GALRT
+20 GRLQA
-25 PEILGRYEAWM
+25 PETLARYEGYF
-36 EERGMGISEAVD
+36 EERGRAVSEAVD
-48 RAGTAPLRMH
+48 RAGTPPLRMF
-58 DRFGNRIDEVVFP
+58 DRFGKRIDEVVFP
-71 PGYRELLTKGYEAG
+71 PEYRELVTKGYEAG

-92 EGDLPASY
+92 EGNLAASY
-100 QLGYVTSFYDAGLY
+100 QVGYVTSFYDAGLY
-114 CPHTVSLSTAIVLAK
+114 CPHTVSLSTAIPLAK
-129 YGSAE
+129 YGSPW
-134 LRAKFLPSL
+134 LRATYLPKL
-143 LRRDATV
+143 LRRDTSV

-161 GGSDLGAFVETVARP
+161 GGSDLGSFVETVARP
-176 EGGRWLLTG
+176 DGDRWLLTG
-185 EKHFTS
+185 EKYFTS
-191 NLGAELAIV
+191 NVGAELAIA

-205 GASAGIRG
+205 GAPAGIRG
-213 LELYLVPRRRDDG
+213 LELFLVPQRRNDG
-226 ALNFRARRIKD
+226 ALNFSVRRLKD

-252 GSEGHLLGERGK
+252 GSVGYLLGERGQ

-273 NVSRVCNSVASVAL
+273 NVSRVCNSVGAVAL
-287 TQRALHEAWSFAEV
+287 TQRAIHEAWSFAEG
-301 RVAFGKPVAEQ
+301 RVAFGKPVAEL

-359 VAHLAKYWT
+359 VAHLSKFWT
-368 AEVAVQSA
+368 AEVAVQTA

-383 GGAGI
+383 GAAGI

-424 KRVHG
+424 KKVHVP
-429 TLLDGIA
+429 LLDGIA
-436 ARGGSTVALAIARSE
+436 ARGGSPVALAMARAE
-451 VDEWLAL
+451 VDDWLAL
-458 PAERKEAESERVF
+458 PADRKEAESERVF
-471 ARLAATVARELR
+471 SRLAGTVARELR
-483 RTKD
+483 RGTL